1 MRHYMV
7 QATFD
12 SDCNLVGLKT
22 LEKNGNKSSVM
33 KLSSQIPS
41 SRIPTHSC
49 TVKTNKTNSI
59 LYLRAKRNRESKK
72 GFLHLSVYG
81 KGNTFLEGHLDISE
95 SSLSDQWRSL
105 SFCPSHSGDDS
116 MEKRLTLSGTPGVGF
131 TVEASQDNGTGL
143 DDPKEFEINE
153 RNTVNV
159 FQFIP
164 PKDISKTQLDIT
176 VTSESDV
183 PAYLKVSR
191 NCLDVKDNIRLVD
204 YRGESIRLTFAKK
217 GRITL
222 SKASIPSLA
231 DSASWYI
238 GIALNNA
245 AGTIPLNASK
255 TGTLTLTKS
264 VNYSYAAPVIF
275 IFLFPFCLG
284 SVLAWW
290 ALKCFKEPHVT
301 PPTVDTTE
309 PDCKDVWKAMK
320 EVFRNHWFAGGPK
333 TYSYITC
340 IVGCVLMVGAFQFVF
355 ANWRLMIEEGDRDNC
370 YYNDFCYR
378 VWLWDLP
385 FNLMSSNVAYI
396 MNAFVLAVS
405 VLYMEAELLVRCKRI
420 AHIHQAE
427 STDKDLPDHVLIC
440 PNIAPHLASM
450 KVPKHDSV
458 EECHHAEAFKRGF
471 SFTIG
476 YAFAWALLFEGSFS
490 MLYHLCPSKMTFQFD
505 AAFMFVISGLI
516 VVVMYNGIKI
526 KNCLADGKARGHV
539 GATNFFLAFVVP
551 LYFLNYL
558 GSLAHSREELI
569 PTWVWGILL
578 FLWCLI
584 IFIWVSYKL
593 YFNDCYPQNW
603 SGQCIEESKCKF
615 AFLVLS
621 LISGAVALPVAANF
635 LGLPLAL
642 LITCILE
649 SALAISA
656 KAFLKL
662 TSVKEVWERLK
673 SSVCAVIYALIAFCV
688 AIAAFVFFLAFPTTD
703 KADSPEQSRNRN
715 QECLWGFD
723 FFDYHDLWHILSS
736 FALHMGTHIV
746 MYVSN
751 FAAPTA

>member
-1 MRHYMV
+1 
-7 QATFD
+7 
-12 SDCNLVGLKT
+12 
-22 LEKNGNKSSVM
+22 
-33 KLSSQIPS
+33 
-41 SRIPTHSC
+41 
-49 TVKTNKTNSI
+49 
-59 LYLRAKRNRESKK
+59 
-72 GFLHLSVYG
+72 
-81 KGNTFLEGHLDISE
+81 
-95 SSLSDQWRSL
+95 
-105 SFCPSHSGDDS
+105 

-131 TVEASQDNGTGL
+131 TVEASQDNGIGL

-176 VTSESDV
+176 VTSDSDV

-301 PPTVDTTE
+301 PPNVDTTE
-309 PDCKDVWKAMK
+309 PDRKEVWKAMK

-405 VLYMEAELLVRCKRI
+405 VLYMEAELLVRCKSI

-558 GSLAHSREELI
+558 GSLAHSREGLI

-593 YFNDCYPQNW
+593 YFNNCYPQNW
-603 SGQCIEESKCKF
+603 SRQCIEESKCKF
-615 AFLVLS
+615 AFLLLS

-649 SALAISA
+649 STLAISA

-662 TSVKEVWERLK
+662 TTIEEVRGRLK
-673 SSVCAVIYALIAFCV
+673 SSLCAVIYALIASCV